1 MHPEELLDLPRR
13 QREVMEAGIKL
24 VRKGLNPTLG
34 LLATELND
42 DNKGGRQR
50 TASILHALRNR
61 GIWPPPVIEFS
72 SNGDTHHEPD
82 EPVETV
88 DDDTE
93 LVVMTAVIR
102 HLLTLDDK
110 ARTRVMVYLRDRF
123 GFGGVFK

>member
-24 VRKGLNPTLG
+24 VKKGLSPTAG
-34 LLATELND
+34 LLAAELGD

-50 TASILHALRNR
+50 TSSVIHQLRNR
-61 GIWPPPVIEFS
+61 GVWPPPVIEFS

-82 EPVETV
+82 EPVGIEE
-88 DDDTE
+88 DDAE
-93 LVVMTAVIR
+93 LAVMTSVIR
-102 HLLTLDDK
+102 SLLTLDEK
-110 ARTRVMVYLRDRF
+110 ARARVMVYLRDRF